1 MPFKSSAGRLGVA
14 SDFKASR
21 RLISE
26 HARWFNLRNY
36 DRLQSASHEVWFT
49 QSALRIDLHR
59 MRSLFAGPDGETKR
73 MHLGTHGALVGML
86 RASGIVEGTT
96 LKQALELEE
105 FMYPESFSVL
115 HLTRS
120 DGVHVRPLN
129 LEDIARIHNGLSHVG
144 PFSSISDTR
153 LPYRGIRAQHST
165 ANDESQI
172 LSDPIEKHVHRS
184 LTGSYAY
191 IKVDLSC
198 PRELLVKQF
207 AELIDR
213 QRKPLG
219 PLLAPAQQTTSPT
232 VKAWVKSKVLPYIDL
247 RDWRNELQDTELRN
261 LIKDADIAAAL
272 EIDSKT
278 LSETT
283 KVHAQTLSDPTT
295 WGFIHLVEAAISHR
309 RGPLTLQRQTKKTQ
323 RTTPKTKN

>member
-1 MPFKSSAGRLGVA
+1 MPFKSGAGRLGVA
-14 SDFKASR
+14 SDFKESR
-21 RLISE
+21 RLIFE

-49 QSALRIDLHR
+49 QFALRIDLHR
-59 MRSLFAGPDGETKR
+59 MRSLFAGPDGETMR

-86 RASGIVEGTT
+86 RANGVVENAA

-115 HLTRS
+115 HMTS
-120 DGVHVRPLN
+120 TDGVHVRPLN
-129 LEDIARIHNGLSHVG
+129 LEDVARIHDGLSHLG
-144 PFSSISDTR
+144 PFSSSSNTR
-153 LPYRGIRAQHST
+153 LPHRGIRAQHST
-165 ANDESQI
+165 HDDESEI

-191 IKVDLSC
+191 MMVDLSC

-207 AELIDR
+207 EELIDR

-219 PLLAPAQQTTSPT
+219 SLLAPAQQTTSPT
-232 VKAWVKSKVLPYIDL
+232 DKAWVKSKVLPYIDL
-247 RDWRNELQDTELRN
+247 RDWRDELQDTELRN
-261 LIKDADIAAAL
+261 LIKDADIASAL
-272 EIDSKT
+272 EIDPKT

-283 KVHAQTLSDPTT
+283 KSHAQTLSDPTT
-295 WGFIHLVEAAISHR
+295 WGFKHLVEAAISHR
-309 RGPLTLQRQTKKTQ
+309 RGPLIPQRQAKKTQ
-323 RTTPKTKN
+323 RKPPQMRD

>member
-1 MPFKSSAGRLGVA
+1 VA
-14 SDFKASR
+14 SDFKTSR

-26 HARWFNLRNY
+26 HARWFKLRKY
-36 DRLQSASHEVWFT
+36 DCLASASHEAWFV
-49 QSALRIDLHR
+49 QFALRIDLHR

-73 MHLGTHGALVGML
+73 MHLGTHGALVEMV
-86 RASGIVEGTT
+86 RAVGVVDSAT
-96 LKQALELEE
+96 LKRALELEE
-105 FMYPESFSVL
+105 FLYPESFSVL

-129 LEDIARIHNGLSHVG
+129 LEDVARIHDGLGHLRH
-144 PFSSISDTR
+144 FSSTSNTR
-153 LPYRGIRAQHST
+153 LPHRGIRAQHST
-165 ANDESQI
+165 HDDESEI

-191 IKVDLSC
+191 MMVDLSC

-207 AELIDR
+207 EELIDR

-219 PLLAPAQQTTSPT
+219 SLLAPAQQTTSPT
-232 VKAWVKSKVLPYIDL
+232 DKAWVKSKVLPYIDL
-247 RDWRNELQDTELRN
+247 RDWRDELQDTELRN

-272 EIDSKT
+272 EIDPKT

-283 KVHAQTLSDPTT
+283 KGHAQTLSDPTT
-295 WGFIHLVEAAISHR
+295 WGFKHLVEASISHR
-309 RGPLTLQRQTKKTQ
+309 RGPLIPQRQAKKTQ
-323 RTTPKTKN
+323 RKPPQMRD